1 MYLLGYDIGTSSV
14 KASLVDA
21 KTGRAVASDF
31 FPKQE
36 APIKALQN
44 GWAEQNPDS
53 WWQYLKE
60 ATASVV
66 GKAGINPADIAAIGF
81 SYQMHG
87 LVCVDSEG
95 KPLRDSIIWCDSRA
109 VPYGREAFDT
119 LGHEQC
125 LSHLLNSPGNFTAA
139 KLAWVKENEPEVFA
153 RIHKIM
159 LPADYI
165 AMRITGDPVTNPE
178 CLPKMML
185 LALQTNSPAAF
196 HMD

>member
-60 ATASVV
+60 ATAAVV

-95 KPLRDSIIWCDSRA
+95 TPLRASLIWCDR
-109 VPYGREAFDT
+109 R
-119 LGHEQC
+119 
-125 LSHLLNSPGNFTAA
+125 
-139 KLAWVKENEPEVFA
+139 
-153 RIHKIM
+153 
-159 LPADYI
+159 
-165 AMRITGDPVTNPE
+165 
-178 CLPKMML
+178 
-185 LALQTNSPAAF
+185 
-196 HMD
+196 

>member
-44 GWAEQNPDS
+44 GWAEQNPAS

-60 ATASVV
+60 ATAAVV

-87 LVCVDSEG
+87 LVMVD
-95 KPLRDSIIWCDSRA
+95 KNLQPLRPAIIWCDSRG
-109 VPYGREAFDT
+109 VPYGEKAFNE
-119 LGHEQC
+119 LGHERC
-125 LSHLLNSPGNFTAA
+125 LSSILNSPGN
-139 KLAWVKENEPEVFA
+139 
-153 RIHKIM
+153 
-159 LPADYI
+159 
-165 AMRITGDPVTNPE
+165 
-178 CLPKMML
+178 
-185 LALQTNSPAAF
+185 
-196 HMD
+196 